1 MNQTAMP
8 TGQKELKLQKTT
20 IVKLNMMKVNQMMQ
34 AGVTTQQP
42 LTTASTAPQCDI
54 TTTSVTGII

>member
-20 IVKLNMMKVNQMMQ
+20 IVKLNMMKVSQLAF
-34 AGVTTQQP
+34 AGTTVQQP
-42 LTTASTAPQCDI
+42 LTTGSTAPQCDL

>member
-8 TGQKELKLQKTT
+8 QVQKELKLQKTT
-20 IVKLNMMKVNQMMQ
+20 IVKLNMTKLGQLAQ

>member
-1 MNQTAMP
+1 MP

-20 IVKLNMMKVNQMMQ
+20 IVKLNMTKLSQLAF
-34 AGVTTQQP
+34 AGTTVQQP
-42 LTTASTAPQCDI
+42 LTTGSTAPQCDL